1 MISEK
6 FDSVVFIENT
16 SIAHS
21 MVFIGSEPIRSQHL
35 HRLTDTFGMA
45 NSLRETALGRQEDWE
60 KPDGRSVVKNLPRPD
75 LNPYPY
81 EYPPL

>member
-21 MVFIGSEPIRSQHL
+21 MVFIGSEPIRSQYL
-35 HRLTDTFGMA
+35 HRLTGTFG
-45 NSLRETALGRQEDWE
+45 NGEQSKRKG
-60 KPDGRSVVKNLPRPD
+60 
-75 LNPYPY
+75 
-81 EYPPL
+81 